1 MLKEGIEFILYTEMY
16 TFFYLDLRLS
26 YPAVQKKADL
36 SELFCERM
44 RSRSEEKSETW
55 ESSETVDRP
64 SPLVATVPP
73 WPGSLVFLKL
83 IQHI

>member
-1 MLKEGIEFILYTEMY
+1 
-16 TFFYLDLRLS
+16 
-26 YPAVQKKADL
+26 
-36 SELFCERM
+36 M

-73 WPGSLVFLKL
+73 WPGSLVFLKFNISDFSQGEYL
-83 IQHI
+83 NDLMFYSSTTVCIL